1 MEAAKARI
9 ESLDPLTGRHT
20 LLEREFLNVLV
31 MFGVYYCEHDGLASK
46 RTVSECLTQQWI
58 QLNVHMG
65 AANDEDSN
73 TKSANNLASYSMWVD
88 ALVFWN
94 TYLVIYY

>member
-1 MEAAKARI
+1 MSMTDWLRK
-9 ESLDPLTGRHT
+9 
-20 LLEREFLNVLV
+20 
-31 MFGVYYCEHDGLASK
+31 GL
-46 RTVSECLTQQWI
+46 VSECLTQQWI

-73 TKSANNLASYSMWVD
+73 TKPANNLASYSMWVD